1 MEDHRLH
8 ELCLLPEMH
17 FLVPGSVIEKFV
29 HVNDKLFVRLS
40 RTAQRIRA
48 RSVVKLARAV
58 HLVQAG
64 HVVKPSVEELLRG
77 QLLPPRPPGTAPIS
91 MHRNQ
96 TPLTK
101 VSSCIGADDDVHQDT
116 EQEDK
121 RRFHGCILQF
131 NNSALM
137 LLCYSAEV
145 IETNTI
151 KPGRNRDI
159 GSLVDYVK

>member
-1 MEDHRLH
+1 
-8 ELCLLPEMH
+8 
-17 FLVPGSVIEKFV
+17 
-29 HVNDKLFVRLS
+29 
-40 RTAQRIRA
+40 
-48 RSVVKLARAV
+48 
-58 HLVQAG
+58 
-64 HVVKPSVEELLRG
+64 
-77 QLLPPRPPGTAPIS
+77 

-131 NNSALM
+131 NNSALL